1 MAMVLRVKVAS
12 SAPPGGIKE
21 VNHRR
26 FHVLKTPVSFLGLRA
41 LGELRVFPWGGNI
54 GDALSDR
61 LNDRWGGRPQRH
73 QCARQVAAIPS
84 QAVAITVP
92 QIGDCQACEETPH

>member
-26 FHVLKTPVSFLGLRA
+26 FHVLKTPVSFLGLSGPRRIT
-41 LGELRVFPWGGNI
+41 GFPMGG
-54 GDALSDR
+54 
-61 LNDRWGGRPQRH
+61 
-73 QCARQVAAIPS
+73 
-84 QAVAITVP
+84 
-92 QIGDCQACEETPH
+92 